1 MRSVLGS
8 VRSAAHLSHCRRPV
22 PSVARRW
29 LSVFQ
34 LPEPHLDTHHH
45 QDTFHSHYPHSAHPH
60 DPSHAAAVTNL
71 LYNVPP
77 ASSLD
82 KPRRRTLCAL
92 VTNESGVLS
101 RVSGVL
107 AGRGVNI
114 DSLVVSETETA
125 GLSRMTI
132 VLKGGEDVDQARK
145 QLEDLVQVWAVVEFA
160 PHAPVVEREL
170 LLVKLSIVP
179 PPAAQSPAAVS
190 AASESSSSSSAGSS
204 SVLSSL
210 FPSLS
215 SPHSPPHHSHS
226 PSGYPSSAAAAITS
240 HVQRQAIVELTTLF
254 QGRVLDLT
262 PSFILIEL
270 TGKAIKIDAFIELVR
285 PFGIKELARSGVLA
299 MLRGSITG
307 VGSRGVKAAD
317 ESKDDAAGKV
327 DASQLPTGMSDATLG
342 WDGWLGWED
351 RRRAKLGAP
360 TQHRMCASGSISICD
375 SRQ

>member
-1 MRSVLGS
+1 MRPLLSGCSSGLPQFWSRRVFPS
-8 VRSAAHLSHCRRPV
+8 AVPVASAVTPRSLPCSLPLRRRLSI
-22 PSVARRW
+22 
-29 LSVFQ
+29 FQ
-34 LPEPHLDTHHH
+34 TPFPHLDTLHHK
-45 QDTFHSHYPHSAHPH
+45 DTFHSHYPPSPHSHSHSH
-60 DPSHAAAVTNL
+60 DPSHAEAVSNL

-77 ASSLD
+77 AGSTD
-82 KPRRRTLCAL
+82 RPRRRTLCAL

-179 PPAAQSPAAVS
+179 PPANASTATATATAATSALTSPFASLPVLPSVPPS
-190 AASESSSSSSAGSS
+190 ASSSSS
-204 SVLSSL
+204 VQ
-210 FPSLS
+210 
-215 SPHSPPHHSHS
+215 
-226 PSGYPSSAAAAITS
+226 YPSSPQQAITS
-240 HVQRQAIVELTTLF
+240 HVQRQAIVELTSLF

-262 PSFILIEL
+262 PSFIMIEL
-270 TGKAIKIDAFIELVR
+270 TGKSIKIDAFIELVR

-307 VGSRGVKAAD
+307 VGSRGVKQGEQRD
-317 ESKDDAAGKV
+317 EAAGKV
-327 DASQLPTGMSDATLG
+327 DASQLPPG
-342 WDGWLGWED
+342 
-351 RRRAKLGAP
+351 
-360 TQHRMCASGSISICD
+360 
-375 SRQ
+375 

>member
-1 MRSVLGS
+1 MRLSLRGKNCQRALCVARSSFASRGLQPLSSPHCSSIVTRLSLAAS
-8 VRSAAHLSHCRRPV
+8 VRRSLHRS
-22 PSVARRW
+22 

-34 LPEPHLDTHHH
+34 SPEPHLDTLHHA
-45 QDTFHSHYPHSAHPH
+45 DTFQPHYHSH
-60 DPSHAAAVTNL
+60 DPSHTEAVSNL

-77 ASSLD
+77 AGSLER
-82 KPRRRTLCAL
+82 PRRRTLCAL

-114 DSLVVSETETA
+114 DSLVVSETETP

-170 LLVKLSIVP
+170 LLVKLSILP
-179 PPAAQSPAAVS
+179 PTAAAAAPSAQQPAASSPP
-190 AASESSSSSSAGSS
+190 SSSSSSTTA
-204 SVLSSL
+204 V
-210 FPSLS
+210 
-215 SPHSPPHHSHS
+215 
-226 PSGYPSSAAAAITS
+226 GYPVSPQQALSS

-262 PSFILIEL
+262 PDFVMLEL
-270 TGKAIKIDAFIELVR
+270 TGKSIKIDAFIELVR

-307 VGSRGVKAAD
+307 VGSRGVKQG
-317 ESKDDAAGKV
+317 KDDAQSGKV
-327 DASQLPTGMSDATLG
+327 DDSQLPPG
-342 WDGWLGWED
+342 
-351 RRRAKLGAP
+351 
-360 TQHRMCASGSISICD
+360 
-375 SRQ
+375 

>member
-1 MRSVLGS
+1 MRPLLRSAIHRRAVLYAFVPPS
-8 VRSAAHLSHCRRPV
+8 TAAHLPQPPCQSPPPHRYVSHSAAP
-22 PSVARRW
+22 P
-29 LSVFQ
+29 
-34 LPEPHLDTHHH
+34 PHLDTLHH
-45 QDTFHSHYPHSAHPH
+45 QDTFHSHYPRSGHSH
-60 DPSHAAAVTNL
+60 DPSHTEAVTNL
-71 LYNVPP
+71 LYNVTP
-77 ASSLD
+77 AASRD

-170 LLVKLSIVP
+170 LLVKLSILP
-179 PPAAQSPAAVS
+179 PSQPAASAPSAPHSTPSSSLSSLWSPP
-190 AASESSSSSSAGSS
+190 SSPSSSSA
-204 SVLSSL
+204 
-210 FPSLS
+210 
-215 SPHSPPHHSHS
+215 SPPLT
-226 PSGYPSSAAAAITS
+226 YPSSAHAALSS
-240 HVQRQAIVELTTLF
+240 HVQRQAIVELTSLF

-262 PSFILIEL
+262 PDFIMLEL
-270 TGKAIKIDAFIELVR
+270 TGKSIKIDAFIELVR

-307 VGSRGVKAAD
+307 VGSRGVKVGEAR
-317 ESKDDAAGKV
+317 DDTAGKV
-327 DASQLPTGMSDATLG
+327 DATQLPPG
-342 WDGWLGWED
+342 
-351 RRRAKLGAP
+351 
-360 TQHRMCASGSISICD
+360 
-375 SRQ
+375 